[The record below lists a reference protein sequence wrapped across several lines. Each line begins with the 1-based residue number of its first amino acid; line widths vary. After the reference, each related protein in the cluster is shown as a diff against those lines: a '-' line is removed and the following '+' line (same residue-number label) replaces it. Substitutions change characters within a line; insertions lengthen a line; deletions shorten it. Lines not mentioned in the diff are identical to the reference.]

1 MGGINVARWL
11 ASGFAAA
18 VIIFL
23 TEGIASVFYME
34 DMEASLEALGI
45 AMEMSASNWILA
57 ILVSLILGMVI
68 MFFYVAAR
76 PRFGPGPKTAIL
88 SATVLWFGGTLLSL
102 IGYQMIGLYPT
113 GMLVGWGV
121 VGLVEMNLAA
131 LVGGWIYREEEA
143 AS

>member
-34 DMEASLEALGI
+34 EMEASLEALGI

>member
-23 TEGIASVFYME
+23 MEGIASVFYME
-34 DMEASLEALGI
+34 EMEASLEALGI

-57 ILVSLILGMVI
+57 ILVNLILGMVI